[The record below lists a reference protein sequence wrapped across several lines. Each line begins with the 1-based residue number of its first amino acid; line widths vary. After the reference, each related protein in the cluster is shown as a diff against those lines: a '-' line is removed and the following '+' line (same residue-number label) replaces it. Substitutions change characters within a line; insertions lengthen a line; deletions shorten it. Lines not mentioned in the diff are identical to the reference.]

1 MWKLYCLFGLVFV
14 DTLPFECPNK
24 TPEGSPQ
31 PSVTGEEGGGLLPTL
46 YEDGTLDR
54 NTSEVYSEYRAAV
67 ALVPCDARPISVFT
81 NPLVSGEYTVSV
93 IYVYEKPIQD
103 LKDWLRY
110 YFSGLG

>member
-1 MWKLYCLFGLVFV
+1 MFV

-31 PSVTGEEGGGLLPTL
+31 PSLTGEEGGGFLPTL

-54 NTSEVYSEYRAAV
+54 NTSEEYSEYRAAL
-67 ALVPCDARPISVFT
+67 ALAPCDVRPISVFT

-93 IYVYEKPIQD
+93 IYVYEKPVQN

-110 YFSGLG
+110 HLLVIWETRIK